1 MVPSGPLRFACLS
14 ILAALC
20 CLPTPARA
28 GGFAVPEIGTRKTA
42 MGAMIGRPDDL
53 SAVYHNPAGL
63 VLSPGTNLYLNTGLS
78 LIETHLRMR
87 PWTYS
92 DRYIDV
98 QPDAEGFYPEVTPS
112 RAFAVIPMI
121 TASTNL
127 WTERLAAAISLYVP
141 NAAGAA
147 FPEDE
152 ISRYHLVDSYVV
164 AGYATLALAYR
175 VAPWLSVGA
184 GLNLIYM
191 RLHAQRF
198 FFPVLEG
205 VDLGVLFGK
214 NAELRIDGDDFT
226 AGGTLGLLFQ
236 PLAGLS
242 LGLVVISRSDLA
254 LEGPVSL
261 KMGDDSPG
269 AGNIL
274 EGTQTTSLVIPWT
287 LQCGA
292 NYDIGRF
299 VEVGAELRYYFY
311 RDFKEQRTEIEGIDL
326 IKELVTPKNY
336 HDSWQVSGGV
346 KVTLPPLPSLEL
358 MLGMHYDSTPAPDN
372 TVSAETP
379 TFNHVGLHMGG
390 RYRLGRYRLALT
402 YARYFYI
409 ERETSESLTNP
420 PSNFRASG
428 GNNIITL
435 VLEAH
440 FAPAI
445 GLGR

>member
-1 MVPSGPLRFACLS
+1 MVPSGPLRFGLV
-14 ILAALC
+14 ILCALC
-20 CLPTPARA
+20 CLPAPARA

-92 DRYIDV
+92 DAFIDTP
-98 QPDAEGFYPEVTPS
+98 PDAEGFYPEIKPS

-127 WTERLAAAISLYVP
+127 WTERLTAAISLYVP

-184 GLNLIYM
+184 GFNLIYM
-191 RLHAQRF
+191 RLHARRF

-205 VDLGVLFGK
+205 QRYDWMFGK
-214 NAELRIDGDDFT
+214 NTELRIDGDDVT
-226 AGGTLGLLFQ
+226 AGGTLGVLLQ
-236 PLAGLS
+236 PHPSLS
-242 LGLVVISRSDLA
+242 IGVVAISRSDIA
-254 LEGPVSL
+254 LEGPITL
-261 KMGDDSPG
+261 KLGPDSPG
-269 AGNIL
+269 AGNVI
-274 EGTQTTSLVIPWT
+274 EGHQSTSLVIPWT

-292 NYDIGRF
+292 NWDIGRY
-299 VEVGAELRYYFY
+299 VEIGAELRYYFY
-311 RDFKEQRTEIEGIDL
+311 RDFKEQRTDIEGIDL
-326 IKELVTPKNY
+326 LDELVTPKNY

-346 KVTLPPLPSLEL
+346 KLALPPLRAVEL

-379 TFNHVGLHMGG
+379 TFNHIGFHTGA
-390 RYRLGRYRLALT
+390 RCRLGRYRLALT

-409 ERETSESLTNP
+409 QRETSESLTNP

-440 FAPAI
+440 FDAAI

>member
-1 MVPSGPLRFACLS
+1 MLW
-14 ILAALC
+14 ALC
-20 CLPTPARA
+20 SVPAPARA

-78 LIETHLRMR
+78 LIETRLRMR

-92 DRYIDV
+92 EEFIDT
-98 QPDAEGFYPEVTPS
+98 QPDAEGFYPEITPS

-127 WTERLAAAISLYVP
+127 WTERLALALSLYVP

-147 FPEDE
+147 FPKDE

-175 VAPWLSVGA
+175 VLPWLSVGA

-191 RLHAQRF
+191 RLHAMRY
-198 FFPVLEG
+198 FFPVLDG
-205 VDLGVLFGK
+205 QRYDWMFGK
-214 NAELRIDGDDFT
+214 SSELRIDGSDFT
-226 AGGTLGLLFQ
+226 AGGSLGLLFQ
-236 PLAGLS
+236 PLPALS
-242 LGLVVISRSDLA
+242 LGLVLISRSNIA
-254 LEGPVSL
+254 LQGPISL
-261 KMGDDSPG
+261 KLGPDSPG
-269 AGNIL
+269 AGNTL
-274 EGTQTTSLVIPWT
+274 EGTQSTSLVIPWT
-287 LQCGA
+287 VQCGA

-311 RDFKEQRTEIEGIDL
+311 RAFKEQRTEIEGIDL

-336 HDSWQVSGGV
+336 HDSWQISGGV
-346 KVTLPPLPSLEL
+346 KLALPPLPALEL

-379 TFNHVGLHMGG
+379 TFNHVGLHSGA
-390 RYRLGRYRLALT
+390 RYRLGRYRLSLT

-435 VLEAH
+435 VFEVH

-445 GLGR
+445 GVAR